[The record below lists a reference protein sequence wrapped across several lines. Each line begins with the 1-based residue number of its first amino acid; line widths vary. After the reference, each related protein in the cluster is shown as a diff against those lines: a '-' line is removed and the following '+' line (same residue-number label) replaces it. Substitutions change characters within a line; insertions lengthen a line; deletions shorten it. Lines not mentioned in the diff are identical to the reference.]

1 MARLFTF
8 GCSFTQYMWPTWAD
22 IVAYDM
28 GIEYYNFAI
37 AGLGNVGIHHRIL
50 EADLKHKFT
59 QDDIILIF
67 WTSWCREDRVKNGN
81 WLTTGSVLTDGNE
94 VYDRNFR
101 KKYWDYS
108 NDIVKNSTAIIS
120 TNRIFSN
127 NIKWQACA
135 VEFFGLEYELST
147 TTKEEKHLINLYK
160 SSLPKIDFINSFVN
174 DDEPLPFNHV
184 IDCHPDVKKHLG
196 FVNDYIYLKLDKI
209 LKPSTVNRF
218 LSLQHTVETNCKKQ
232 YTPDQFNPIIENILM
247 NSYRDVLDLMNFVPV
262 VNVN

>member
-8 GCSFTQYMWPTWAD
+8 GCSFTQFMWPTWAD

-28 GIEYYNFAI
+28 GIEYHNFAI

-50 EADLKHKFT
+50 EADIKHKFT
-59 QDDIILIF
+59 KDDIILIF
-67 WTSWCREDRVKNGN
+67 WTSWCREDRIKNGN
-81 WLTTGSVLTDGNE
+81 WLATGSVLNDGNE
-94 VYDRNFR
+94 VYDRKFR

-135 VEFFGLEYELST
+135 VEFFGLEQELST
-147 TTKEEKHLINLYK
+147 ITKEEKYLIKLYK
-160 SSLPKIDFINSFVN
+160 SSLPKIDFIHTFVIV
-174 DDEPLPFNHV
+174 DKPLPFNHV
-184 IDCHPDVKKHLG
+184 IDGHPDVKKHLS
-196 FVNDYIYLKLDKI
+196 FVNDYIYPKLKKT
-209 LKPSTVNRF
+209 LKPSTVDRF

-232 YTPDQFNPIIENILM
+232 YTLAQFKPILHEILI
-247 NSYRDVLDLMNFVPV
+247 NNYRDVFDLMNF
-262 VNVN
+262 NTDIIIN